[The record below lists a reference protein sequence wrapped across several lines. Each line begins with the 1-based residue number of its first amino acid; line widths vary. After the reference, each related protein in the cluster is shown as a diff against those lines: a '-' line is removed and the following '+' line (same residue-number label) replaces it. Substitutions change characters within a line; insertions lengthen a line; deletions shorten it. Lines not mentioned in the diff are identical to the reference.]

1 MPGNPL
7 LFKPR
12 LLNLNLLYRFCGVQL
27 RATDMKKTISIN
39 ISGSI
44 FHIEEDGYD
53 KLKNYLTSIQQY
65 FSSYEDSQEI
75 VTDIENRIAEK
86 LTAKLK
92 AAAVQVVT
100 IDDVNQLIGA
110 MGTVADFEA
119 EEDIVG
125 ATATNRQATTDNS
138 GRTDAK
144 PGNAIAQPVQPTYQ
158 SQPNNAGQPRVLR
171 RDLRRKTIGGVASG
185 LANYFN
191 VDPVW
196 IRLAFVV
203 LVFGFPSISVG
214 IGHGPGPGQGASGL
228 SGIVFLAYIA
238 MWIAFPGSM
247 TLEDDKSVKK
257 FFRNPDDKVLGGVAS
272 GLAAYFGTDTAI
284 IRLVFVLTIPVAG
297 LGFLAYLVLWVIS
310 PTAKTLTE
318 KMEMQGQPITL
329 SNIEQRVKTSLN
341 EPTTNDEE
349 GGLTK
354 LLLFPFRAIALI
366 ISGLGRV
373 FGPFVSG
380 LGVVI
385 RVFFGVMVLIVAFSL
400 MVASLAALGAAF
412 GIATGAQF
420 GNVPVELIRADLDVP
435 LVLAG
440 FITLFLPAFWLALL
454 GIWLITLRK
463 NLISGRTATTITAV
477 QGVAFL
483 VTALMAGQLANDFR
497 KSATLEEVRT
507 LPLTAQIPVFDLADS
522 DRNDEFEPDIEL
534 KSYVGTGLKLA
545 YFRRAKG
552 GSRAEAEAN
561 ARTIRYTI
569 AQRDSIIRFA
579 NEFEL
584 TPNSR
589 FRAQDLDIDVFIPVG
604 KPFKLTR
611 KFSYIV
617 ARHNIGFE
625 DQHNDMEAR
634 IWQFSANG
642 DLICLNFPGE
652 TQEESDKNEADKSTA
667 ANTDTT
673 AVNLTMNTNELLGD
687 DFDRKGPLS
696 RTFTLDDFTDIET
709 SGAFIVRIKRGDKF
723 SVVADGN
730 ERGLDNLTVEV
741 EGNTL
746 KAYRGR
752 NGLFNWTDNERVG
765 LTITMPDID
774 GLDLSGACRARITG
788 FRNLNELDLDLS
800 GASKAALSVD
810 GVETLKG
817 SLSGASRLGLAGRA
831 TNFEA
836 DLSGASRITAT
847 GLALENADVDAS
859 GASRVEL
866 GKVSNNYN
874 TETSGAG
881 KVTRQ

>member
-1 MPGNPL
+1 
-7 LFKPR
+7 
-12 LLNLNLLYRFCGVQL
+12 
-27 RATDMKKTISIN
+27 MKKTISIN

-92 AAAVQVVT
+92 AAAVQAVT

-125 ATATNRQATTDNS
+125 APTTARQTT
-138 GRTDAK
+138 AK
-144 PGNAIAQPVQPTYQ
+144 NTGPDGPQPTAGSAQLPPPAAAYNPQ
-158 SQPNNAGQPRVLR
+158 PASSQQPRVLR

-203 LVFGFPSISVG
+203 LVFGFPSITAS
-214 IGHGPGPGQGASGL
+214 IGHGDGPGPSGGL
-228 SGIVFLAYIA
+228 SGIAFLAYIA

-310 PTAKTLTE
+310 PTANTLTE

-329 SNIEQRVKTSLN
+329 SNIEQNIKSSLN
-341 EPTTNDEE
+341 EPLAAEE

-354 LLLFPFRAIALI
+354 LLLFPFRAISLI
-366 ISGLGRV
+366 ITGMGRV
-373 FGPFVSG
+373 FGPLASG
-380 LGVVI
+380 LGVVV
-385 RVFFGVMVLIVAFSL
+385 RVFAGVIVLIVAFAL
-400 MVASLAALGAAF
+400 MIVSLAVLGAAF

-420 GNVPVELIRADLDVP
+420 GGLPVELIRADLDVP
-435 LVLAG
+435 LILAG
-440 FITLFLPAFWLALL
+440 FITLFMPAFWLALL
-454 GIWLITLRK
+454 GVWLITLRK
-463 NLISGRTATTITAV
+463 NLISGRTAVTLIAV

-483 VTALMAGQLANDFR
+483 ITALMAGQLANDFR
-497 KSATLEEVRT
+497 KNATIEEVKN
-507 LPLTAQIPVFDLADS
+507 LPLTAQIPVFDLTDADT
-522 DRNDEFEPDIEL
+522 DYDFDPDIEL
-534 KSYVGTGLKLA
+534 KSYVGTGLKLV
-545 YFRRAKG
+545 YFRQAKG
-552 GSRAEAEAN
+552 GSRAEAETN
-561 ARTIRYTI
+561 ARTIRYAIT
-569 AQRDSIIRFA
+569 QRDSIFRFA
-579 NEFEL
+579 NEFDL

-589 FRAQDLDIDVFIPVG
+589 FRAQDLDIDVFVPVG
-604 KPFKLTR
+604 KPFKLTSR
-611 KFSYIV
+611 FAYAV
-617 ARHNIGFE
+617 ANHSGMFTGNE
-625 DQHNDMEAR
+625 HDNMEAR
-634 IWQFSANG
+634 IWQFAANG
-642 DLICLNFPGE
+642 DLICLNFPRK
-652 TQEESDKNEADKSTA
+652 TQEESDDDKANENAAD
-667 ANTDTT
+667 NTDTT

-687 DFDRKGPLS
+687 DFDRKGPRS
-696 RTFTLDDFTDIET
+696 KTFSLDDFTDIET
-709 SGAFIVRIKRGDKF
+709 SGAFIVRIKRGAVF
-723 SVVADGN
+723 SVVADG
-730 ERGLDNLTVEV
+730 EDEGLDNLTVKV
-741 EGNTL
+741 DGNTL

-752 NGLFNWTDNERVG
+752 NGVFNWTDNERVG
-765 LTITMPDID
+765 ITITMPDID

-788 FRNLNELDLDLS
+788 FRNLDDLAVDLS

-810 GVETLKG
+810 GVNELNV
-817 SLSGASRLGLAGRA
+817 SLSGAAKVELAGRA
-831 TNFEA
+831 ANFQA
-836 DLSGASRITAT
+836 DLSGASRLDAT
-847 GLALENADVDAS
+847 QMRVDNAEVDAS
-859 GASRVEL
+859 GAGRVEM
-866 GKVSNNYN
+866 GKVSGNYN
-874 TETSGAG
+874 VETSGAG
-881 KVTRQ
+881 NVTRE

>member
-1 MPGNPL
+1 
-7 LFKPR
+7 
-12 LLNLNLLYRFCGVQL
+12 
-27 RATDMKKTISIN
+27 MKKTISIN

-53 KLKNYLTSIQQY
+53 KLRNYLTSIQQY

-119 EEDIVG
+119 EEEIVG
-125 ATATNRQATTDNS
+125 NTAWQTSD
-138 GRTDAK
+138 
-144 PGNAIAQPVQPTYQ
+144 
-158 SQPNNAGQPRVLR
+158 NAGRDAGPQSAGASAQLPPPVAAYSAQSANTEQPRVLR

-203 LVFGFPSISVG
+203 LVFGFPSIRAS
-214 IGHGPGPGQGASGL
+214 IGHDDDGPGASGGL
-228 SGIVFLAYIA
+228 SGIAFLAYIA
-238 MWIAFPGSM
+238 MWVAFPGSM

-310 PTAKTLTE
+310 PTANTLTE

-341 EPTTNDEE
+341 EPTTAEE

-354 LLLFPFRAIALI
+354 LLLFPFRAISLI
-366 ISGLGRV
+366 ITGLGRV
-373 FGPFVSG
+373 FGPLASG
-380 LGVVI
+380 LGVVV
-385 RVFFGVMVLIVAFSL
+385 RVFAGIIVLVVAFAL
-400 MVASLAALGAAF
+400 MIASLAVLGAAF

-420 GNVPVELIRADLDVP
+420 GGLPVELIRADLDVP

-440 FITLFLPAFWLALL
+440 FVTLFMPAFWLALL
-454 GIWLITLRK
+454 GVWLITLRR
-463 NLISGRTATTITAV
+463 NLISGRTAMTLIAV

-483 VTALMAGQLANDFR
+483 ITALMAGQVANDFR
-497 KSATLEEVRT
+497 KNATIEEVKT
-507 LPLTAQIPVFDLADS
+507 LPLTAQIPVFDMTDADT
-522 DRNDEFEPDIEL
+522 DYDFDPDLEL

-545 YFRRAKG
+545 YFRQAKG

-561 ARTIRYTI
+561 ARTIRYGIT
-569 AQRDSIIRFA
+569 QRDSIFRFA
-579 NEFEL
+579 NEFDL

-604 KPFKLTR
+604 KPFKLTSR
-611 KFSYIV
+611 FAYAV
-617 ARHNIGFE
+617 ANHNGMFTGDE
-625 DQHNDMEAR
+625 HDNMEAR
-634 IWQFSANG
+634 IWQFTANG
-642 DLICLNFPGE
+642 DLICLNFPSKSEEE
-652 TQEESDKNEADKSTA
+652 TTENDDSENTTTD
-667 ANTDTT
+667 TDTT
-673 AVNLTMNTNELLGD
+673 TTTNLMLDMDELLGD
-687 DFDRKGPLS
+687 DFDRKGPRS
-696 RTFTLDDFTDIET
+696 RTFSLDDFTDIEAG
-709 SGAFIVRIKRGDKF
+709 GAFIIRIKRGDVF
-723 SVVADGN
+723 SVVADGKDK
-730 ERGLDNLTVEV
+730 GLDNLTVKV
-741 EGNTL
+741 DGNTL
-746 KAYRGR
+746 KAFRGR
-752 NGLFNWTDNERVG
+752 NGFFNWTDNERVG
-765 LTITMPDID
+765 LTITMPAVN
-774 GLDLSGACRARITG
+774 GLDLSGACRARITD
-788 FRNLNELDLDLS
+788 FENLDDLDLDLS

-810 GVETLKG
+810 GVNELNV
-817 SLSGASRLGLAGRA
+817 SLSGASRAGLAGRA
-831 TNFEA
+831 TNFKA
-836 DLSGASRITAT
+836 DLGGACRLDAT
-847 GLALENADVDAS
+847 GMRVENAEIDVS
-859 GASRVEL
+859 GASRVEM
-866 GKVSNNYN
+866 GKVSGNYDA
-874 TETSGAG
+874 ETSGAG
-881 KVTRQ
+881 KISRE